1 MLWEAHEK
9 WVSHNF
15 FMAGKEVNYGK
26 KSSSRNVGRRGF
38 FRCSI
43 FIKEARVRC
52 DRCHYADLAG
62 RGWIYTG
69 KKSKA
74 LPAGEA
80 LTKDDLTSCTVKLPR
95 SQSILYASDSKN
107 LIGQYAKTA
116 LKKGQLLTADF
127 FYSDERL
134 TERNRYLEL
143 SDIRLP
149 ESVHTNNLIDIRISF
164 PTGEDYIVLNQQRV
178 LSLLKEDEGTSVC
191 GIALNLSEEDLLRL
205 SSARVDENLFEGTY
219 LYAVIYQADFENA
232 AVTTYP
238 VNPQVFTL
246 MQWDPNIVSL
256 FTVKKEQEKRSVLE
270 NHLQLFTQKEMG
282 NSIEAELESLPDS
295 QEELPEQDN
304 NISQM

>member
-1 MLWEAHEK
+1 MSILLLIQRYNCRVLKQTVSAYEAEQNAY
-9 WVSHNF
+9 VDT
-15 FMAGKEVNYGK
+15 
-26 KSSSRNVGRRGF
+26 NV
-38 FRCSI
+38 
-43 FIKEARVRC
+43 
-52 DRCHYADLAG
+52 YLL
-62 RGWIYTG
+62 
-69 KKSKA
+69 SKA

-178 LSLLKEDEGTSVC
+178 LSLLKEDEETSVC

-304 NISQM
+304 NILQM

>member
-1 MLWEAHEK
+1 MISEFL
-9 WVSHNF
+9 F
-15 FMAGKEVNYGK
+15 
-26 KSSSRNVGRRGF
+26 
-38 FRCSI
+38 
-43 FIKEARVRC
+43 
-52 DRCHYADLAG
+52 
-62 RGWIYTG
+62 
-69 KKSKA
+69 
-74 LPAGEA
+74 LP
-80 LTKDDLTSCTVKLPR
+80 
-95 SQSILYASDSKN
+95 
-107 LIGQYAKTA
+107 
-116 LKKGQLLTADF
+116 
-127 FYSDERL
+127 
-134 TERNRYLEL
+134 
-143 SDIRLP
+143 
-149 ESVHTNNLIDIRISF
+149 
-164 PTGEDYIVLNQQRV
+164 GEDYIVLNQQRV
-178 LSLLKEDEGTSVC
+178 LSLLKRRRNFC
-191 GIALNLSEEDLLRL
+191 LRHSFKSFRGRSAPL

>member
-1 MLWEAHEK
+1 MSAYEAEQNAY
-9 WVSHNF
+9 VDT
-15 FMAGKEVNYGK
+15 
-26 KSSSRNVGRRGF
+26 NV
-38 FRCSI
+38 
-43 FIKEARVRC
+43 
-52 DRCHYADLAG
+52 YLL
-62 RGWIYTG
+62 
-69 KKSKA
+69 SKA

-178 LSLLKEDEGTSVC
+178 LSLLNEDEGTSVC

-219 LYAVIYQADFENA
+219 LYAVIYQADFETA
-232 AVTTYP
+232 AVTTYRIQIGRASCRER
-238 VNPQVFTL
+238 V
-246 MQWDPNIVSL
+246 
-256 FTVKKEQEKRSVLE
+256 
-270 NHLQLFTQKEMG
+270 
-282 NSIEAELESLPDS
+282 
-295 QEELPEQDN
+295 
-304 NISQM
+304 

>member
-1 MLWEAHEK
+1 MSILLLIQRYNCRVLKQTVSAYEAEQNAY
-9 WVSHNF
+9 VDT
-15 FMAGKEVNYGK
+15 
-26 KSSSRNVGRRGF
+26 NV
-38 FRCSI
+38 
-43 FIKEARVRC
+43 
-52 DRCHYADLAG
+52 YLL
-62 RGWIYTG
+62 
-69 KKSKA
+69 SKA

-178 LSLLKEDEGTSVC
+178 LSLLNEDEGTSVC

-205 SSARVDENLFEGTY
+205 SSARVDENLF
-219 LYAVIYQADFENA
+219 F
-232 AVTTYP
+232 
-238 VNPQVFTL
+238 L
-246 MQWDPNIVSL
+246 MQIE
-256 FTVKKEQEKRSVLE
+256 KK
-270 NHLQLFTQKEMG
+270 
-282 NSIEAELESLPDS
+282 
-295 QEELPEQDN
+295 
-304 NISQM
+304 

>member
-1 MLWEAHEK
+1 MSILLLIQRYNCRVLKQAVSAYEAEQNAY
-9 WVSHNF
+9 VDT
-15 FMAGKEVNYGK
+15 
-26 KSSSRNVGRRGF
+26 NV
-38 FRCSI
+38 
-43 FIKEARVRC
+43 
-52 DRCHYADLAG
+52 YLL
-62 RGWIYTG
+62 
-69 KKSKA
+69 SKA

-164 PTGEDYIVLNQQRV
+164 PTGEDYIVL
-178 LSLLKEDEGTSVC
+178 
-191 GIALNLSEEDLLRL
+191 
-205 SSARVDENLFEGTY
+205 
-219 LYAVIYQADFENA
+219 YAVIYQADFENA

>member
-1 MLWEAHEK
+1 M
-9 WVSHNF
+9 
-15 FMAGKEVNYGK
+15 
-26 KSSSRNVGRRGF
+26 
-38 FRCSI
+38 
-43 FIKEARVRC
+43 
-52 DRCHYADLAG
+52 
-62 RGWIYTG
+62 
-69 KKSKA
+69 
-74 LPAGEA
+74 
-80 LTKDDLTSCTVKLPR
+80 
-95 SQSILYASDSKN
+95 
-107 LIGQYAKTA
+107 
-116 LKKGQLLTADF
+116 
-127 FYSDERL
+127 
-134 TERNRYLEL
+134 
-143 SDIRLP
+143 
-149 ESVHTNNLIDIRISF
+149 
-164 PTGEDYIVLNQQRV
+164 NQQRV
-178 LSLLKEDEGTSVC
+178 LSLLKEDEETSVC

-304 NISQM
+304 NISQLSGQMTVYLCSRCNQNFPRLRKSDHWQLCNGGYFHWDPNKNVH

>member
-1 MLWEAHEK
+1 M
-9 WVSHNF
+9 F
-15 FMAGKEVNYGK
+15 
-26 KSSSRNVGRRGF
+26 
-38 FRCSI
+38 
-43 FIKEARVRC
+43 
-52 DRCHYADLAG
+52 
-62 RGWIYTG
+62 
-69 KKSKA
+69 
-74 LPAGEA
+74 
-80 LTKDDLTSCTVKLPR
+80 
-95 SQSILYASDSKN
+95 
-107 LIGQYAKTA
+107 
-116 LKKGQLLTADF
+116 
-127 FYSDERL
+127 
-134 TERNRYLEL
+134 
-143 SDIRLP
+143 
-149 ESVHTNNLIDIRISF
+149 
-164 PTGEDYIVLNQQRV
+164 LNQQRV
-178 LSLLKEDEGTSVC
+178 LSLLNEDEGTSVC

>member
-1 MLWEAHEK
+1 MSILLLIQRYNCRVLKQTVSAYEAEQNSY
-9 WVSHNF
+9 VDTT
-15 FMAGKEVNYGK
+15 VY
-26 KSSSRNVGRRGF
+26 
-38 FRCSI
+38 
-43 FIKEARVRC
+43 
-52 DRCHYADLAG
+52 LL
-62 RGWIYTG
+62 
-69 KKSKA
+69 SKA

-95 SQSILYASDSKN
+95 SQSILYASD
-107 LIGQYAKTA
+107 
-116 LKKGQLLTADF
+116 TADF

-178 LSLLKEDEGTSVC
+178 LSLLKEDEETSVC

>member
-1 MLWEAHEK
+1 MSAYEAEQNAY
-9 WVSHNF
+9 VDT
-15 FMAGKEVNYGK
+15 
-26 KSSSRNVGRRGF
+26 NV
-38 FRCSI
+38 
-43 FIKEARVRC
+43 
-52 DRCHYADLAG
+52 YLL
-62 RGWIYTG
+62 
-69 KKSKA
+69 SKA

-116 LKKGQLLTADF
+116 LKKDSFSQPI

-178 LSLLKEDEGTSVC
+178 LSLLNEDEGTSVC

-256 FTVKKEQEKRSVLE
+256 FTVKRNRKNVLY
-270 NHLQLFTQKEMG
+270 
-282 NSIEAELESLPDS
+282 
-295 QEELPEQDN
+295 
-304 NISQM
+304 

>member
-1 MLWEAHEK
+1 MRKRHWKRTA
-9 WVSHNF
+9 SH
-15 FMAGKEVNYGK
+15 
-26 KSSSRNVGRRGF
+26 SR
-38 FRCSI
+38 I
-43 FIKEARVRC
+43 F
-52 DRCHYADLAG
+52 LF
-62 RGWIYTG
+62 GW
-69 KKSKA
+69 
-74 LPAGEA
+74 
-80 LTKDDLTSCTVKLPR
+80 
-95 SQSILYASDSKN
+95 
-107 LIGQYAKTA
+107 
-116 LKKGQLLTADF
+116 
-127 FYSDERL
+127 RL

-178 LSLLKEDEGTSVC
+178 LSLLNEDEGTSVC

-256 FTVKKEQEKRSVLE
+256 FTVKEQEKTFCIREPSAIIYPEGNGEFYRSWA
-270 NHLQLFTQKEMG
+270 G
-282 NSIEAELESLPDS
+282 
-295 QEELPEQDN
+295 
-304 NISQM
+304 ISSGQPRGIARTG

>member
-1 MLWEAHEK
+1 LSILLLIQRYNCRVLKQTVSAYEAEQNSY
-9 WVSHNF
+9 VDTT
-15 FMAGKEVNYGK
+15 VY
-26 KSSSRNVGRRGF
+26 
-38 FRCSI
+38 
-43 FIKEARVRC
+43 
-52 DRCHYADLAG
+52 LL
-62 RGWIYTG
+62 
-69 KKSKA
+69 SKA

-127 FYSDERL
+127 FYSDKRL

-178 LSLLKEDEGTSVC
+178 LSLLKEDEETSVC

>member
-1 MLWEAHEK
+1 MITEK
-9 WVSHNF
+9 TIKYTKNNKV
-15 FMAGKEVNYGK
+15 MAFLTLEDLVGTVEVIVFPNSYEK
-26 KSSSRNVGRRGF
+26 
-38 FRCSI
+38 
-43 FIKEARVRC
+43 
-52 DRCHYADLAG
+52 
-62 RGWIYTG
+62 
-69 KKSKA
+69 
-74 LPAGEA
+74 
-80 LTKDDLTSCTVKLPR
+80 
-95 SQSILYASDSKN
+95 
-107 LIGQYAKTA
+107 
-116 LKKGQLLTADF
+116 
-127 FYSDERL
+127 YS
-134 TERNRYLEL
+134 
-143 SDIRLP
+143 
-149 ESVHTNNLIDIRISF
+149 
-164 PTGEDYIVLNQQRV
+164 
-178 LSLLKEDEGTSVC
+178 SLLNEDEGTSVC